1 MHPFSIAGFR
11 LAGLCAALLLLLFG
25 SPLRAADAGHVA
37 QAERFLKQADAHRMT
52 VPVYI
57 QVQQMFAERF
67 AQSQSPESQRALLE
81 RYQSKADAVLD
92 REIGWDKLRP
102 ELVGL
107 YTEAFSEQELV
118 QLNEFYASE
127 LGRKVLAL
135 LPQLNAR
142 SAQLTQARLQAAVP
156 EVNRLLEEMSS
167 ELQTL
172 KP

>member
-1 MHPFSIAGFR
+1 MPPFFVAGFR
-11 LAGLCAALLLLLFG
+11 LAGLCVALLLIFS
-25 SPLRAADAGHVA
+25 SPLRAADAGHTS
-37 QAERFLKQADAHRMT
+37 QAEQFLKQADAHRMT

-67 AQSQSPESQRALLE
+67 AQSQAPDSQRALLE
-81 RYQSKADAVLD
+81 RYQSRADAVLD

-102 ELVGL
+102 ELVAL

-156 EVNRLLEEMSS
+156 DVNKLLEEMTS